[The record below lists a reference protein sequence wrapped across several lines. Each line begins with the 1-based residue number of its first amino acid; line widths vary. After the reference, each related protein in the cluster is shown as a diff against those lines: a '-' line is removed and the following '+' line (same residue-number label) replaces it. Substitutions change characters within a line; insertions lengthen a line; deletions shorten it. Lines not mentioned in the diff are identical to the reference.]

1 MIKIKTAL
9 ISVFDKTGVK
19 ELAEKLVK
27 NGVEILSSGGTAKYL
42 KENRIPVTEISDYTG
57 FNEIFDGRVKTLHP
71 KIHAGIL
78 ARGDRD
84 KDELDKLGAKKI
96 DLVVVNL
103 YPFAEELLKEDADE
117 SSIIEKIDIGGP
129 AMLRAAAKNFH
140 HTVAVCCPFDYDEIG
155 SGNEVSIETSRDLA
169 STVFSETCYYDSH
182 ITRWLEREEPLEPI
196 PPAEL
201 DFLDIDLRY
210 GENPHQ
216 DASLYLDKK
225 ETPIDFHDPIQ
236 GKEIS
241 YNNVADA
248 LAAWACVNEFSE
260 PSVCIVKHTNPC
272 GVASDKNVLE
282 AYKKAFQTDP
292 TSAFGG
298 VIASN
303 SPVDEKCA
311 KTMLDNQFIEV
322 LVAPSF
328 SEEAINILKQK
339 PNVRVLISHG
349 VDYSECEY
357 RKYEDKNIYGLR
369 LSQST
374 DAIDISAIDLKF
386 ATKNKPDEKDIE
398 DLIFAMKVA
407 KHAKSNA
414 IVLAK
419 NKMTLGVGAGQ
430 MSRVVSTKI
439 AFMKAE
445 EEGLDVANCVL
456 ASDAFFPFRDNI
468 DLAAEKGIS
477 HIIQPGGS
485 VKDEEVIQAAEENN
499 ITMTLTGIRHFKH

>member
-9 ISVFDKTGVK
+9 ISVFDKTGVL

-27 NGVEILSSGGTAKYL
+27 NNTEILSSGGTARYL
-42 KENRIPVTEISDYTG
+42 KENNIDVTEISEYTG

-78 ARGDRD
+78 ARGDSD
-84 KDELDKLGAKKI
+84 AGELDKLGAKKI

-103 YPFAEELLKEDADE
+103 YPFAEEVAKEDADE

-129 AMLRAAAKNFH
+129 AMLRAAAKNYH
-140 HTVAVCCPFDYDEIG
+140 HTVVICRQEQYEQINIEGVTTEQSKDFAAEVFSATSDYDLD
-155 SGNEVSIETSRDLA
+155 VSNWFFENDM
-169 STVFSETCYYDSH
+169 
-182 ITRWLEREEPLEPI
+182 PLESTK
-196 PPAEL
+196 
-201 DFLDIDLRY
+201 LRY

-216 DASLYLDKK
+216 EGFLSMIGNA
-225 ETPIDFHDPIQ
+225 PIDFHDPIQ

-241 YNNVADA
+241 YNNVSDA

-272 GVASDKNVLE
+272 GVASDSTILE

-298 VIASN
+298 VIACN
-303 SPVDEKCA
+303 ALVDEKCA
-311 KTMLDNQFIEV
+311 KTMLENQFIEV
-322 LVAPSF
+322 LVAPGY
-328 SEEAINILKQK
+328 SEEAINILQQK
-339 PNVRVLISHG
+339 PNVRVLISNEVETDNYENKMIHG
-349 VDYSECEY
+349 V
-357 RKYEDKNIYGLR
+357 GLI
-369 LSQST
+369 QST
-374 DAIDISAIDLKF
+374 DSLDISAIDLKF
-386 ATKNKPDEKDIE
+386 ATKNKPSNKDIE

-445 EEGLDVANCVL
+445 EEGLDVTNCVL

-468 DLAAEKGIS
+468 DLAAEKGAS

-485 VKDEEVIQAAEENN
+485 VKDEEVIEAAEENN
-499 ITMTLTGIRHFKH
+499 LTMTLTGVRHFKH

>member
-9 ISVFDKTGVK
+9 ISVFDKTGVL

-27 NGVEILSSGGTAKYL
+27 NNTEILSSGGTARYL
-42 KENRIPVTEISDYTG
+42 KENNIDVTEISEYTG
-57 FNEIFDGRVKTLHP
+57 FNEVFDGRVKTLHP

-78 ARGDRD
+78 ARGDSD
-84 KDELDKLGAKKI
+84 AGELDKLGAKKI

-103 YPFAEELLKEDADE
+103 YPFAEEVAKEDADE
-117 SSIIEKIDIGGP
+117 NSIIEKIDIGGP
-129 AMLRAAAKNFH
+129 AMLRAAAKNYH
-140 HTVAVCCPFDYDEIG
+140 HTVVICRQEQYEQINIEGVTTEQSKDFAAEVFSATSDYDLD
-155 SGNEVSIETSRDLA
+155 VSNWFFENDM
-169 STVFSETCYYDSH
+169 
-182 ITRWLEREEPLEPI
+182 PLESTK
-196 PPAEL
+196 
-201 DFLDIDLRY
+201 LRY

-216 DASLYLDKK
+216 EGFLSMIGNA
-225 ETPIDFHDPIQ
+225 PIDFHDPIQ

-241 YNNVADA
+241 YNNVSDA

-272 GVASDKNVLE
+272 GVASDSTILE

-298 VIASN
+298 VIACN
-303 SPVDEKCA
+303 ALVDETCA
-311 KTMLDNQFIEV
+311 KTMLENQFIEV
-322 LVAPSF
+322 LVAPGY
-328 SEEAINILKQK
+328 SEEAINILQQK
-339 PNVRVLISHG
+339 PNVRVLISNEVETDNYENKMIHG
-349 VDYSECEY
+349 V
-357 RKYEDKNIYGLR
+357 GLI
-369 LSQST
+369 QST
-374 DAIDISAIDLKF
+374 DSLDISAIELKF
-386 ATKNKPDEKDIE
+386 ATKNKPSDKDVE

-407 KHAKSNA
+407 KHTKSNA

-445 EEGLDVANCVL
+445 EEGLDVTNCVL

-468 DLAAEKGIS
+468 DLAAEKGVS

-485 VKDEEVIQAAEENN
+485 VKDEEVIEAAEENN
-499 ITMTLTGIRHFKH
+499 LTMTLTGVRHFKH

>member
-9 ISVFDKTGVK
+9 ISVFDKTGVL

-27 NGVEILSSGGTAKYL
+27 NNTEILSSGGTARYL
-42 KENRIPVTEISDYTG
+42 KENNIDVTEISEYTG
-57 FNEIFDGRVKTLHP
+57 FNEVFDGRVKTLHP

-78 ARGDRD
+78 ARGDSD
-84 KDELDKLGAKKI
+84 SGELVKLGAKKI

-103 YPFAEELLKEDADE
+103 YPFAEEVAKEDADE

-129 AMLRAAAKNFH
+129 AMLRAAAKNYH
-140 HTVAVCCPFDYDEIG
+140 HTVVICRQEQYEQINIEGVTTEQSKDFAAEVFSATSDYDLD
-155 SGNEVSIETSRDLA
+155 VSNWFFENDM
-169 STVFSETCYYDSH
+169 
-182 ITRWLEREEPLEPI
+182 PLESTK
-196 PPAEL
+196 
-201 DFLDIDLRY
+201 LRY

-216 DASLYLDKK
+216 EGFLSMIENA
-225 ETPIDFHDPIQ
+225 PIDFHDPIQ

-241 YNNVADA
+241 YNNVSDA

-272 GVASDKNVLE
+272 GVASDSTILE

-298 VIASN
+298 VIACN
-303 SPVDEKCA
+303 ALVDEICA
-311 KTMLDNQFIEV
+311 KTMLENQFIEV
-322 LVAPSF
+322 LVAPGY
-328 SEEAINILKQK
+328 SEEAISILQQK
-339 PNVRVLISHG
+339 PNVRVLISNEVETDNYENKMIHG
-349 VDYSECEY
+349 V
-357 RKYEDKNIYGLR
+357 GLI
-369 LSQST
+369 QST
-374 DAIDISAIDLKF
+374 DSLDISAIELKF
-386 ATKNKPDEKDIE
+386 ATKNKPSDKDVE

-445 EEGLDVANCVL
+445 EEGLDVTNCVL

-468 DLAAEKGIS
+468 DLAAEKGVS

-485 VKDEEVIQAAEENN
+485 VKDEEVIEAAEENN
-499 ITMTLTGIRHFKH
+499 LTMTLTGVRHFKH

>member
-9 ISVFDKTGVK
+9 ISVFDKTGVLK
-19 ELAEKLVK
+19 LAEKLVK
-27 NGVEILSSGGTAKYL
+27 NNTEILSSGGTARYL
-42 KENRIPVTEISDYTG
+42 KENNIDVTEISEYTG
-57 FNEIFDGRVKTLHP
+57 FNEVFDGRVKTLHP

-78 ARGDRD
+78 ARGESDAG
-84 KDELDKLGAKKI
+84 ELDKLGAKKI

-103 YPFAEELLKEDADE
+103 YPFAEEVAKEDADE

-129 AMLRAAAKNFH
+129 AMLRAAAKNYH
-140 HTVAVCCPFDYDEIG
+140 HTVVICRQEQYEQINIEGVTTEQSKDFAAEVFSATSDYDLD
-155 SGNEVSIETSRDLA
+155 VSNWFFENDM
-169 STVFSETCYYDSH
+169 
-182 ITRWLEREEPLEPI
+182 PLESTK
-196 PPAEL
+196 
-201 DFLDIDLRY
+201 LRY

-216 DASLYLDKK
+216 EGFLSMVGNA
-225 ETPIDFHDPIQ
+225 PIDFHDPIQ

-241 YNNVADA
+241 YNNVSDA

-272 GVASDKNVLE
+272 GVASNSTILE

-298 VIASN
+298 VIACN
-303 SPVDEKCA
+303 ALVDETCA
-311 KTMLDNQFIEV
+311 KTMLENQFIEV
-322 LVAPSF
+322 LVAPGY
-328 SEEAINILKQK
+328 SEEAINILQQK
-339 PNVRVLISHG
+339 PNVRVLISNEVETDNYENKMIHG
-349 VDYSECEY
+349 V
-357 RKYEDKNIYGLR
+357 GLI
-369 LSQST
+369 QST
-374 DAIDISAIDLKF
+374 DSLDISAIELKF
-386 ATKNKPDEKDIE
+386 ATENKPSDKDVE

-445 EEGLDVANCVL
+445 EEGLDVTNCVL

-468 DLAAEKGIS
+468 DLAAEKGVS

-485 VKDEEVIQAAEENN
+485 VKDEEVIEAAEENN
-499 ITMTLTGIRHFKH
+499 LTMTLTGVRHFKH

>member
-9 ISVFDKTGVK
+9 ISVFDKTGVL

-27 NGVEILSSGGTAKYL
+27 NNTEILSSGGTARYL
-42 KENRIPVTEISDYTG
+42 KENNIDVTEISEYTG
-57 FNEIFDGRVKTLHP
+57 FNEVFDGRVKTLHP

-78 ARGDRD
+78 ARGDSD
-84 KDELDKLGAKKI
+84 AGELDNLGAKKI

-103 YPFAEELLKEDADE
+103 YPFAEEVAKEDADE
-117 SSIIEKIDIGGP
+117 NSIIEKIDIGGP
-129 AMLRAAAKNFH
+129 AMLRAAAKNYH
-140 HTVAVCCPFDYDEIG
+140 HTVVICRQEQYEQINIEGVTTEQSKDFAAEVFSATSDYDLD
-155 SGNEVSIETSRDLA
+155 VSNWFFENDM
-169 STVFSETCYYDSH
+169 
-182 ITRWLEREEPLEPI
+182 PLESTK
-196 PPAEL
+196 
-201 DFLDIDLRY
+201 LRY

-216 DASLYLDKK
+216 EGFLSMIGNA
-225 ETPIDFHDPIQ
+225 PIDFHDPIQ

-241 YNNVADA
+241 YNNVSDA

-272 GVASDKNVLE
+272 GVASDSTILE

-298 VIASN
+298 VIACN
-303 SPVDEKCA
+303 ALVDETCA
-311 KTMLDNQFIEV
+311 KTMLENQFIEV
-322 LVAPSF
+322 LVAPGY
-328 SEEAINILKQK
+328 SEEAINILQQK
-339 PNVRVLISHG
+339 PNVRVLISNEVETDNYENKMIHG
-349 VDYSECEY
+349 V
-357 RKYEDKNIYGLR
+357 GLI
-369 LSQST
+369 QST
-374 DAIDISAIDLKF
+374 DSLDISAVELKF
-386 ATKNKPDEKDIE
+386 ATKNKPSDKDVE

-445 EEGLDVANCVL
+445 EEGLDVTNCVL

-468 DLAAEKGIS
+468 DLAAEKGVS

-485 VKDEEVIQAAEENN
+485 VKDEEVIEAAEENN
-499 ITMTLTGIRHFKH
+499 LTMTLTGVRHFKH

>member
-9 ISVFDKTGVK
+9 ISVFDKTGVL

-27 NGVEILSSGGTAKYL
+27 NNTEILSSGGTARYL
-42 KENRIPVTEISDYTG
+42 KENNIDVTEISEYTG
-57 FNEIFDGRVKTLHP
+57 FNEVFDGRVKTLHP

-78 ARGDRD
+78 ARGDSD
-84 KDELDKLGAKKI
+84 AGELDNLGAKKI

-103 YPFAEELLKEDADE
+103 YPFAEEVAKEDADE

-129 AMLRAAAKNFH
+129 AMLRAAAKNYH
-140 HTVAVCCPFDYDEIG
+140 HTVVICRQEQYEQINIEGVTTEQSKDFAAEVFSATSDYDLD
-155 SGNEVSIETSRDLA
+155 VSNWFFENDM
-169 STVFSETCYYDSH
+169 
-182 ITRWLEREEPLEPI
+182 PLESTK
-196 PPAEL
+196 
-201 DFLDIDLRY
+201 LRY

-216 DASLYLDKK
+216 EGFLSMIGNA
-225 ETPIDFHDPIQ
+225 PIDFHDPIQ

-241 YNNVADA
+241 YNNVSDA

-272 GVASDKNVLE
+272 GVASDSTILE

-298 VIASN
+298 VIACN
-303 SPVDEKCA
+303 ALVDETCA
-311 KTMLDNQFIEV
+311 KTMLENQFIEV
-322 LVAPSF
+322 LVAPGY
-328 SEEAINILKQK
+328 SEEAINILQQK
-339 PNVRVLISHG
+339 PNVRVLISNEVETDNYENKMIHG
-349 VDYSECEY
+349 V
-357 RKYEDKNIYGLR
+357 GLI
-369 LSQST
+369 QST
-374 DAIDISAIDLKF
+374 DSLDISAVELKF
-386 ATKNKPDEKDIE
+386 ATKNKPSDKDVE

-445 EEGLDVANCVL
+445 EEGLDVTNCVL

-468 DLAAEKGIS
+468 DLAAEKGVS

-485 VKDEEVIQAAEENN
+485 VKDEEVIEAAEENN
-499 ITMTLTGIRHFKH
+499 LTMTLTGVRHFKH

>member
-9 ISVFDKTGVK
+9 LSVYNKEGIL
-19 ELAEKLVK
+19 ELANELAKH
-27 NGVEILSSGGTAKYL
+27 NVEILSSGGTAKYL
-42 KENRIPVTEISDYTG
+42 KTNNVAVTEISEYTG
-57 FNEIFDGRVKTLHP
+57 FNEVFDGRVKTLHP
-71 KIHAGIL
+71 KVHAGIL
-78 ARGDRD
+78 ARGALDQE
-84 KDELDKLGAKKI
+84 ELEKLDAKKI

-103 YPFAEELLKEDADE
+103 YPFADEVAKDDASE
-117 SSIIEKIDIGGP
+117 NSIIEKIDIGGP

-140 HTVAVCCPFDYDEIG
+140 HTVVLCQPNQYNQIDVNGVSIDQSKELASEVFSITSDYDLDV
-155 SGNEVSIETSRDLA
+155 SNWFDGNA
-169 STVFSETCYYDSH
+169 MQQDSKK
-182 ITRWLEREEPLEPI
+182 
-196 PPAEL
+196 
-201 DFLDIDLRY
+201 LRY

-216 DASLYLDKK
+216 EGFLSTGEDA
-225 ETPIDFHDPIQ
+225 PIDFINPIQ

-241 YNNVADA
+241 YNNVSDA
-248 LAAWACVNEFSE
+248 LAAWACVNEFHE

-272 GVASDKNVLE
+272 GVASAKNILE

-298 VIASN
+298 VIACN
-303 SPVDEKCA
+303 AKVDAECAEK
-311 KTMLDNQFIEV
+311 MINNQFIEV
-322 LVAPSF
+322 LVAP
-328 SEEAINILKQK
+328 EYEDEALKILLQK
-339 PNVRVLISHG
+339 PNIRVLKSKNVKTDPYENKMIHG
-349 VDYSECEY
+349 
-357 RKYEDKNIYGLR
+357 IGLI
-369 LSQST
+369 QST
-374 DAIDISAIDLKF
+374 DLKDF
-386 ATKNKPDEKDIE
+386 SKLNLNFVTKNTPSKDNIE

-445 EEGLDVANCVL
+445 EEGLNVEGCVL

-468 DLAAEKGIS
+468 DLAAKKGVA

-485 VKDEEVIQAAEENN
+485 KKDEEVFKAAEENN
-499 ITMTLTGIRHFKH
+499 LTMTLTGVRHFKH

>member
-9 ISVFDKTGVK
+9 ISVFDKTGVL

-27 NGVEILSSGGTAKYL
+27 NNTEILSSGGTARYL
-42 KENRIPVTEISDYTG
+42 KENNIDVTEISEYTG
-57 FNEIFDGRVKTLHP
+57 FNEVFDGRVKTLHP

-78 ARGDRD
+78 ARGDSD
-84 KDELDKLGAKKI
+84 AGELDKLGAKKI

-103 YPFAEELLKEDADE
+103 YPFAEEVAKEDADE

-129 AMLRAAAKNFH
+129 AMLRAAAKNYH
-140 HTVAVCCPFDYDEIG
+140 HTVVICRQEQYEQINIEGVTTEQSKDFAAEVFSATSDYDLD
-155 SGNEVSIETSRDLA
+155 VSNWFFENDM
-169 STVFSETCYYDSH
+169 
-182 ITRWLEREEPLEPI
+182 PLESTK
-196 PPAEL
+196 
-201 DFLDIDLRY
+201 LRY

-216 DASLYLDKK
+216 EGFLSMIGNA
-225 ETPIDFHDPIQ
+225 PIDFHDPIQ

-241 YNNVADA
+241 YNNVSDA

-272 GVASDKNVLE
+272 GVASDSTILE

-298 VIASN
+298 VIACN
-303 SPVDEKCA
+303 ALVDETCA
-311 KTMLDNQFIEV
+311 KTILENQFIEV
-322 LVAPSF
+322 LVAPGY
-328 SEEAINILKQK
+328 SEEAINILQQK
-339 PNVRVLISHG
+339 PNVRVLISNEVETDNYENKMIHG
-349 VDYSECEY
+349 V
-357 RKYEDKNIYGLR
+357 GLI
-369 LSQST
+369 QST
-374 DAIDISAIDLKF
+374 DSLDISAIELKF
-386 ATKNKPDEKDIE
+386 ATKNKPSDKDVE

-445 EEGLDVANCVL
+445 EEGLDVTNCVL

-468 DLAAEKGIS
+468 DLAAEKGVS

-485 VKDEEVIQAAEENN
+485 VKDEEVIEAAEENN
-499 ITMTLTGIRHFKH
+499 LTMTLTGVRHFKH

>member
-9 ISVFDKTGVK
+9 ISVFDKTGVL

-27 NGVEILSSGGTAKYL
+27 NNTEILSSGGTARYL
-42 KENRIPVTEISDYTG
+42 KENNIDVTEISEYTG
-57 FNEIFDGRVKTLHP
+57 FNEVFDGRVKTLHP

-78 ARGDRD
+78 ARGDSD
-84 KDELDKLGAKKI
+84 AGELDKLGAKKI

-103 YPFAEELLKEDADE
+103 YPFAEEVAKEDADE

-129 AMLRAAAKNFH
+129 AMLRAAAKNYH
-140 HTVAVCCPFDYDEIG
+140 HTVVICRQEQYEQINIEGVTTEQSKDFAAEVFSATSDYDLD
-155 SGNEVSIETSRDLA
+155 VSNWFFENDM
-169 STVFSETCYYDSH
+169 
-182 ITRWLEREEPLEPI
+182 PLESTK
-196 PPAEL
+196 
-201 DFLDIDLRY
+201 LRY

-216 DASLYLDKK
+216 EGFLSMIGNA
-225 ETPIDFHDPIQ
+225 PIDFHDPIQ

-241 YNNVADA
+241 YNNVSDA

-272 GVASDKNVLE
+272 GVASDSTILE

-298 VIASN
+298 VIACN
-303 SPVDEKCA
+303 ALVDETCA
-311 KTMLDNQFIEV
+311 KTMLENQFIEV
-322 LVAPSF
+322 LVAPGY
-328 SEEAINILKQK
+328 SEEAINILQQK
-339 PNVRVLISHG
+339 PNVRVLISNEVETDNYENKMIHG
-349 VDYSECEY
+349 V
-357 RKYEDKNIYGLR
+357 GLI
-369 LSQST
+369 QST
-374 DAIDISAIDLKF
+374 DSLDISAIDLKF
-386 ATKNKPDEKDIE
+386 ATKNKPSDKDVE

-445 EEGLDVANCVL
+445 EEGLDVTNCVL

-468 DLAAEKGIS
+468 DLAAEKGVS

-485 VKDEEVIQAAEENN
+485 VKDEEVIEAAEENN
-499 ITMTLTGIRHFKH
+499 LTMTLTGVRHFKH

>member
-9 ISVFDKTGVK
+9 ISVFDKTGVL

-27 NGVEILSSGGTAKYL
+27 NNTEILSSGGTARYL
-42 KENRIPVTEISDYTG
+42 KENNIDVTEISEYTG

-78 ARGDRD
+78 ARGDSD
-84 KDELDKLGAKKI
+84 AGELDKLGAKKI

-103 YPFAEELLKEDADE
+103 YPFAEEVAKEDADE

-129 AMLRAAAKNFH
+129 AMLRAAAKNYH
-140 HTVAVCCPFDYDEIG
+140 HTVVICRQEQYEQINIEGVTTEQSKDFAAEVFSATSDYDLD
-155 SGNEVSIETSRDLA
+155 VSNWFFENDM
-169 STVFSETCYYDSH
+169 
-182 ITRWLEREEPLEPI
+182 PLESTK
-196 PPAEL
+196 
-201 DFLDIDLRY
+201 LRY

-216 DASLYLDKK
+216 EGFLSMIGNA
-225 ETPIDFHDPIQ
+225 PIDFHDPIQ

-241 YNNVADA
+241 YNNVSDA

-272 GVASDKNVLE
+272 GVASDSTILE

-298 VIASN
+298 VIACN
-303 SPVDEKCA
+303 ALVDETCA
-311 KTMLDNQFIEV
+311 KTMLENQFIEV
-322 LVAPSF
+322 LVAPGY
-328 SEEAINILKQK
+328 SEEAISILQQK
-339 PNVRVLISHG
+339 PNVRVLISNEVETDNYENKMIHG
-349 VDYSECEY
+349 V
-357 RKYEDKNIYGLR
+357 GLI
-369 LSQST
+369 QST
-374 DAIDISAIDLKF
+374 DSLDISAIELKF
-386 ATKNKPDEKDIE
+386 ATKNKPSDKDVE

-445 EEGLDVANCVL
+445 EEGLDVTNCVL

-468 DLAAEKGIS
+468 DLAAEKGVS

-485 VKDEEVIQAAEENN
+485 VKDEEVIEAAEENN
-499 ITMTLTGIRHFKH
+499 LTMTLTGVRHFKH

>member
-9 ISVFDKTGVK
+9 ISVFDKTGVL

-27 NGVEILSSGGTAKYL
+27 NNTEILSSGGTARYL
-42 KENRIPVTEISDYTG
+42 KENNIDVTEISEYTG
-57 FNEIFDGRVKTLHP
+57 FNEVFDGRVKTLHP

-78 ARGDRD
+78 ARGDSD
-84 KDELDKLGAKKI
+84 AGELDKLGAKKI

-103 YPFAEELLKEDADE
+103 YPFAEEVAKEDADE

-129 AMLRAAAKNFH
+129 AMLRAAAKNYH
-140 HTVAVCCPFDYDEIG
+140 HTVVICRQEQYEQINIEGVTTEQSKDFAAEVFSATSDYDLD
-155 SGNEVSIETSRDLA
+155 VSNWFFENDM
-169 STVFSETCYYDSH
+169 
-182 ITRWLEREEPLEPI
+182 PLESTK
-196 PPAEL
+196 
-201 DFLDIDLRY
+201 LRY

-216 DASLYLDKK
+216 EGFLSMVGNA
-225 ETPIDFHDPIQ
+225 PIDFHDPIQ

-241 YNNVADA
+241 YNNVSDA

-272 GVASDKNVLE
+272 GVASDSTILE

-298 VIASN
+298 VIACN
-303 SPVDEKCA
+303 ALVDETCA
-311 KTMLDNQFIEV
+311 KTMLENQFIEV
-322 LVAPSF
+322 LVAPGY
-328 SEEAINILKQK
+328 SEEAISILQQK
-339 PNVRVLISHG
+339 PNVRVLISNEVETDNYENKMIHG
-349 VDYSECEY
+349 V
-357 RKYEDKNIYGLR
+357 GLI
-369 LSQST
+369 QST
-374 DAIDISAIDLKF
+374 DSLDISAIELKF
-386 ATKNKPDEKDIE
+386 ATKNKPSDKDVE

-445 EEGLDVANCVL
+445 EEGLDVTNCVL

-468 DLAAEKGIS
+468 DLAAEKGVS

-485 VKDEEVIQAAEENN
+485 VKDEEVIEAAEENN
-499 ITMTLTGIRHFKH
+499 LTMTLTGVRHFKH

>member
-9 ISVFDKTGVK
+9 ISVFDKTGVL

-27 NGVEILSSGGTAKYL
+27 NNTEILSSGGTARYL
-42 KENRIPVTEISDYTG
+42 KENNIDVTEISEYTG

-78 ARGDRD
+78 ARGDSD
-84 KDELDKLGAKKI
+84 AGELDKLGAKKI

-103 YPFAEELLKEDADE
+103 YPFAEEVAKEDADE

-129 AMLRAAAKNFH
+129 AMLRAAAKNYH
-140 HTVAVCCPFDYDEIG
+140 HTVVICRQEQYEQINIEGVTTEQSKDFAAEVFSATSDYDLD
-155 SGNEVSIETSRDLA
+155 VSNWFFENDM
-169 STVFSETCYYDSH
+169 
-182 ITRWLEREEPLEPI
+182 PLESTK
-196 PPAEL
+196 
-201 DFLDIDLRY
+201 LRY

-216 DASLYLDKK
+216 EGFLSMIGNA
-225 ETPIDFHDPIQ
+225 PIDFHDPIQ

-241 YNNVADA
+241 YNNVSDA

-272 GVASDKNVLE
+272 GVASDSTILE

-298 VIASN
+298 VIACN
-303 SPVDEKCA
+303 ALVDETCA
-311 KTMLDNQFIEV
+311 KTMLENQFIEV
-322 LVAPSF
+322 LVAPGY
-328 SEEAINILKQK
+328 SEEAINILQQK
-339 PNVRVLISHG
+339 PNVRVLISNEVETDNYENKMIHG
-349 VDYSECEY
+349 V
-357 RKYEDKNIYGLR
+357 GLI
-369 LSQST
+369 QST
-374 DAIDISAIDLKF
+374 DSLDISAIELKF
-386 ATKNKPDEKDIE
+386 ATKNKPSDKDVE

-445 EEGLDVANCVL
+445 EEGLDVTNCVL

-468 DLAAEKGIS
+468 DLAAEKGVS

-485 VKDEEVIQAAEENN
+485 VKDEEVIEAAEENN
-499 ITMTLTGIRHFKH
+499 LTMTLTGVRHFKH

>member
-9 ISVFDKTGVK
+9 ISVFDKTGVL

-27 NGVEILSSGGTAKYL
+27 NNTEILSSGGTARYL
-42 KENRIPVTEISDYTG
+42 KENNIDVTEISEYTG

-78 ARGDRD
+78 ARGDSD
-84 KDELDKLGAKKI
+84 AGELDKLGAKKI

-103 YPFAEELLKEDADE
+103 YPFAEEVAKEDADE

-129 AMLRAAAKNFH
+129 AMLRAAAKNYH
-140 HTVAVCCPFDYDEIG
+140 HTVVICRQEQYEQINIEGVTTEQSKDFAAEVFSATSDYDLD
-155 SGNEVSIETSRDLA
+155 VSNWFFENDM
-169 STVFSETCYYDSH
+169 
-182 ITRWLEREEPLEPI
+182 PLESTK
-196 PPAEL
+196 
-201 DFLDIDLRY
+201 LRY

-216 DASLYLDKK
+216 EGFLSMIRNA
-225 ETPIDFHDPIQ
+225 PIDFHDPIQ

-241 YNNVADA
+241 YNNVSDA

-272 GVASDKNVLE
+272 GVASDSTILE

-298 VIASN
+298 VIACN
-303 SPVDEKCA
+303 ALVDETCA
-311 KTMLDNQFIEV
+311 KTMLENQFIEV
-322 LVAPSF
+322 LVAPGY
-328 SEEAINILKQK
+328 SEEAINILQQK
-339 PNVRVLISHG
+339 PNVRVLISNEVETDNYENKMIHG
-349 VDYSECEY
+349 V
-357 RKYEDKNIYGLR
+357 GLI
-369 LSQST
+369 QST
-374 DAIDISAIDLKF
+374 DSLDISALDLKF
-386 ATKNKPDEKDIE
+386 ATKNKPSDKDVE

-445 EEGLDVANCVL
+445 EEGLDVTNCVL

-468 DLAAEKGIS
+468 DLAAEKGVS

-485 VKDEEVIQAAEENN
+485 VKDEEVIEAAEENN
-499 ITMTLTGIRHFKH
+499 LTMTLTGVRHFKH

>member
-9 ISVFDKTGVK
+9 ISVFDKTGVL

-27 NGVEILSSGGTAKYL
+27 NNTEILSSGGTARYL
-42 KENRIPVTEISDYTG
+42 KENNIDVTEISEYTG

-78 ARGDRD
+78 ARGDSD
-84 KDELDKLGAKKI
+84 AGELDKLGAKKI

-103 YPFAEELLKEDADE
+103 YPFAEEVAKEDADE

-129 AMLRAAAKNFH
+129 AMLRAAAKNYH
-140 HTVAVCCPFDYDEIG
+140 HTVVICRQEQYEQINIEGVTTEQSKDFAAEVFSATSDYDLD
-155 SGNEVSIETSRDLA
+155 VSNWFFENDM
-169 STVFSETCYYDSH
+169 
-182 ITRWLEREEPLEPI
+182 PLESTK
-196 PPAEL
+196 
-201 DFLDIDLRY
+201 LRY

-216 DASLYLDKK
+216 EGFLSMIGNA
-225 ETPIDFHDPIQ
+225 PIDFHDPIQ

-241 YNNVADA
+241 YNNVSDA

-272 GVASDKNVLE
+272 GVASDSTILE

-298 VIASN
+298 VIACN
-303 SPVDEKCA
+303 ALVDEICA
-311 KTMLDNQFIEV
+311 KTMLENQFIEV
-322 LVAPSF
+322 LVAPGY
-328 SEEAINILKQK
+328 SEEAISILQQK
-339 PNVRVLISHG
+339 PNVRVLISNEVETDNYENKMIHG
-349 VDYSECEY
+349 V
-357 RKYEDKNIYGLR
+357 GLI
-369 LSQST
+369 QST
-374 DAIDISAIDLKF
+374 DSLDISAIDLKF
-386 ATKNKPDEKDIE
+386 ATKNKPSDKDVE

-445 EEGLDVANCVL
+445 EEGLDVTNCVL

-468 DLAAEKGIS
+468 DLAAEKGVS

-485 VKDEEVIQAAEENN
+485 VKDEEVIEAAEENN
-499 ITMTLTGIRHFKH
+499 LTMTLTGVRHFKH

>member
-9 ISVFDKTGVK
+9 ISVFDKTGVL

-27 NGVEILSSGGTAKYL
+27 NNTEILSSGGTARYL
-42 KENRIPVTEISDYTG
+42 KENNIDVTEISEYTG

-78 ARGDRD
+78 ARGDSD
-84 KDELDKLGAKKI
+84 AGELDKLGAKKI

-103 YPFAEELLKEDADE
+103 YPFAEEVAKEDADE

-129 AMLRAAAKNFH
+129 AMLRAAAKNYH
-140 HTVAVCCPFDYDEIG
+140 HTVVICRQEQYEQINIEGVTTEQSKDFAAEVFSATSDYDLD
-155 SGNEVSIETSRDLA
+155 VSNWFFENDM
-169 STVFSETCYYDSH
+169 
-182 ITRWLEREEPLEPI
+182 PLESTK
-196 PPAEL
+196 
-201 DFLDIDLRY
+201 LRY

-216 DASLYLDKK
+216 EGFLSMIGNA
-225 ETPIDFHDPIQ
+225 PIDFHDPIQ

-241 YNNVADA
+241 YNNVSDA

-272 GVASDKNVLE
+272 GVASDSTILE

-298 VIASN
+298 VIACN
-303 SPVDEKCA
+303 ALVDEKCA
-311 KTMLDNQFIEV
+311 KTMLENQFIEV
-322 LVAPSF
+322 LVAPGY
-328 SEEAINILKQK
+328 SEEAINILQQK
-339 PNVRVLISHG
+339 PNVRVLISNEVETDNYENKMIHG
-349 VDYSECEY
+349 V
-357 RKYEDKNIYGLR
+357 GLI
-369 LSQST
+369 QST
-374 DAIDISAIDLKF
+374 DSLDISAIDLKF
-386 ATKNKPDEKDIE
+386 ATENKPSNKDIE

-445 EEGLDVANCVL
+445 EEGLDVTNCVL

-468 DLAAEKGIS
+468 DLAAEKGVS

-485 VKDEEVIQAAEENN
+485 VKDEEVIEAAEENN
-499 ITMTLTGIRHFKH
+499 LTMTLTGVRHFKH

>member
-9 ISVFDKTGVK
+9 ISVFDKTGVL

-27 NGVEILSSGGTAKYL
+27 NNTEILSSGGTAKYL
-42 KENRIPVTEISDYTG
+42 KENNIDVTEISEYTG
-57 FNEIFDGRVKTLHP
+57 FNEVFDGRVKTLHP

-78 ARGDRD
+78 ARGDSD
-84 KDELDKLGAKKI
+84 AGELDKLGAKKI

-103 YPFAEELLKEDADE
+103 YPFAEEVAKEDADE

-129 AMLRAAAKNFH
+129 AMLRAAAKNYH
-140 HTVAVCCPFDYDEIG
+140 HTVVICRQEQYEQINIEGVTTEQSKDFAAEVFSATSDYDLD
-155 SGNEVSIETSRDLA
+155 VSNWFFENDM
-169 STVFSETCYYDSH
+169 
-182 ITRWLEREEPLEPI
+182 PLESTK
-196 PPAEL
+196 
-201 DFLDIDLRY
+201 LRY

-216 DASLYLDKK
+216 EGFLSMVGNA
-225 ETPIDFHDPIQ
+225 PIDFHDPIQ

-241 YNNVADA
+241 YNNVSDA

-272 GVASDKNVLE
+272 GVASDSTILE

-298 VIASN
+298 VIACN
-303 SPVDEKCA
+303 ALVDEKCA
-311 KTMLDNQFIEV
+311 KTMLENQFIEV
-322 LVAPSF
+322 LVAPGY
-328 SEEAINILKQK
+328 SEEAINILQQK
-339 PNVRVLISHG
+339 PNVRVLISNEVETDNYENKMIHG
-349 VDYSECEY
+349 V
-357 RKYEDKNIYGLR
+357 GLI
-369 LSQST
+369 QST
-374 DAIDISAIDLKF
+374 DSLDISAIDLKF
-386 ATKNKPDEKDIE
+386 ATKNKPSNKDIE

-445 EEGLDVANCVL
+445 EEGLDVTNCVL

-468 DLAAEKGIS
+468 DLAAEKGVS

-485 VKDEEVIQAAEENN
+485 VKDEEVIEAAEENN
-499 ITMTLTGIRHFKH
+499 LTMTLTGVRHFKH

>member
-9 ISVFDKTGVK
+9 ISVFDKTGVL

-27 NGVEILSSGGTAKYL
+27 NNTEILSSGGTARYL
-42 KENRIPVTEISDYTG
+42 KENNIDVTEISEYTG
-57 FNEIFDGRVKTLHP
+57 FNEVFDGRVKTLHP

-78 ARGDRD
+78 ARGDSD
-84 KDELDKLGAKKI
+84 AGELDNLGAKKI

-103 YPFAEELLKEDADE
+103 YPFAEEVAKEDADE

-129 AMLRAAAKNFH
+129 AMLRAAAKNYH
-140 HTVAVCCPFDYDEIG
+140 HTVVICRQEQYEQINIEGVTTEQSKDFAAEVFSATSDYDLD
-155 SGNEVSIETSRDLA
+155 VSNWFFENDM
-169 STVFSETCYYDSH
+169 
-182 ITRWLEREEPLEPI
+182 PLESTK
-196 PPAEL
+196 
-201 DFLDIDLRY
+201 LRY

-216 DASLYLDKK
+216 EGFLSMVGNA
-225 ETPIDFHDPIQ
+225 PIDFHDPIQ

-241 YNNVADA
+241 YNNVSDA

-272 GVASDKNVLE
+272 GVASDSTILE

-298 VIASN
+298 VIACN
-303 SPVDEKCA
+303 ALVDETCA
-311 KTMLDNQFIEV
+311 KTMLENQFIEV
-322 LVAPSF
+322 LVAPGY
-328 SEEAINILKQK
+328 SEEAISILQQK
-339 PNVRVLISHG
+339 PNVRVLISNEVETDNYENKMIHG
-349 VDYSECEY
+349 V
-357 RKYEDKNIYGLR
+357 GLI
-369 LSQST
+369 QST
-374 DAIDISAIDLKF
+374 DSLDISAVELKF
-386 ATKNKPDEKDIE
+386 ATKNKPSDKDVE

-445 EEGLDVANCVL
+445 EEGLDVTNCVL

-468 DLAAEKGIS
+468 DLAAEKGVS

-485 VKDEEVIQAAEENN
+485 VKDEEVIEAAEENN
-499 ITMTLTGIRHFKH
+499 LTMTLTGVRHFKH

>member
-9 ISVFDKTGVK
+9 ISVFDKTGVL

-27 NGVEILSSGGTAKYL
+27 NNTEILSSGGTARYL
-42 KENRIPVTEISDYTG
+42 KENNIDVTEISEYTG
-57 FNEIFDGRVKTLHP
+57 FNEVFDGRVKTLHP

-78 ARGDRD
+78 ARGDSD
-84 KDELDKLGAKKI
+84 AGELDNLGAKKI

-103 YPFAEELLKEDADE
+103 YPFAEEVAKEDADE
-117 SSIIEKIDIGGP
+117 NSIIEKIDIGGP
-129 AMLRAAAKNFH
+129 AMLRAAAKNYH
-140 HTVAVCCPFDYDEIG
+140 HTVVICRQEQYEQINIEGVTTEQSKDFAAEVFSATSDYDLD
-155 SGNEVSIETSRDLA
+155 VSNWFFENDIPVE
-169 STVFSETCYYDSH
+169 STK
-182 ITRWLEREEPLEPI
+182 
-196 PPAEL
+196 
-201 DFLDIDLRY
+201 LRY

-216 DASLYLDKK
+216 EGFLSMVGNA
-225 ETPIDFHDPIQ
+225 PIDFHDPIQ

-241 YNNVADA
+241 YNNVSDA

-272 GVASDKNVLE
+272 GVASDSTILE

-298 VIASN
+298 VIACN
-303 SPVDEKCA
+303 ALVDETCA
-311 KTMLDNQFIEV
+311 KTMLENQFIEV
-322 LVAPSF
+322 LVAPGY
-328 SEEAINILKQK
+328 SEEAINILQQK
-339 PNVRVLISHG
+339 PNVRVLISNEVETDNYENKMIHG
-349 VDYSECEY
+349 V
-357 RKYEDKNIYGLR
+357 GLI
-369 LSQST
+369 QST
-374 DAIDISAIDLKF
+374 DSLDISAIDLKF
-386 ATKNKPDEKDIE
+386 ATKNKPSYKDVE

-407 KHAKSNA
+407 KHTKSNA

-445 EEGLDVANCVL
+445 EEGLDVTNCVL

-468 DLAAEKGIS
+468 DLAAEKGVS

-485 VKDEEVIQAAEENN
+485 VKDEEVIEAAEENN
-499 ITMTLTGIRHFKH
+499 LTMTLTGVRHFKH